1 MERTMNRYASLVHR
15 NVHIKHNKL
24 NTRLFNVET
33 LRMCTVDTVKLNSLL
48 DKHVGMD
55 SSDLCLTEK
64 QQC

>member
-15 NVHIKHNKL
+15 NVHIIHKKF

-33 LRMCTVDTVKLNSLL
+33 LRMHTVNTVKLNSLL

-55 SSDLCLTEK
+55 SLLKSNNV
-64 QQC
+64 